1 MNSRASTVQMGNSK
15 FFVVFAVSIDE
26 FGGENVITFHPEE
39 EKKNPTKFSR
49 DV

>member
-1 MNSRASTVQMGNSK
+1 MGNSK

-39 EKKNPTKFSR
+39 EKKKPTKFSR